1 MPQETERAP
10 GTPIHLHMAT
20 TDPEVANEALQQI
33 YTSARMGT
41 ITDESSFLYRQ
52 DVLGDADLQLGRL
65 TFRGSIAGRMVL
77 DDMFSVVVPRAGGVD
92 WSIDGRRGS
101 GLGVFLLQPGQ
112 EYCGAVDQLLV
123 DSVTIDRSTLRE
135 TARTVHGD
143 ETLEVAF
150 HGPRPHSPA
159 RERHWRST
167 FAFAQQ
173 VLADPEVASLPL
185 LRADLR
191 RRMSVATLEA
201 FALVG
206 EPGTRSTSAAGQHAA
221 YRRAVEFLH
230 DAVAAPITVEDVA
243 RHAGVSTV
251 ELVRAF
257 RSHAGTTPG
266 AYLRELR
273 LVAAHDDLVR
283 GDPARG
289 DTVRGI
295 ARRWGMTHTGDFA
308 RRHRQAYGENPAATL
323 RR

>member
-1 MPQETERAP
+1 MPHETQ
-10 GTPIHLHMAT
+10 TPPETPLHLHVAT

-41 ITDESSFLYRQ
+41 VEDRSSFLYRQ
-52 DVLGDADLQLGRL
+52 DVRGDPDLNLGRL

-77 DDMFSVVVPRAGGVD
+77 DEIFSVVLPRAGGVD
-92 WSIDGRRGS
+92 WSIDGRMGT
-101 GLGVFLLQPGQ
+101 GLGVFLLQPEQ
-112 EYCGAVDQLLV
+112 EYYGEVDQLLV
-123 DSVTIDRSTLRE
+123 DSVNIGRDTLQE
-135 TARTVHGD
+135 TARTVYGD

-150 HGPRPHSPA
+150 HDPRPRSPA

-167 FAFAQQ
+167 FAFVQQ
-173 VLADPEVASLPL
+173 VLADPEVASVPL

-201 FALVG
+201 FAFTG
-206 EPGTRSTSAAGQHAA
+206 EPGARRASTAGQHTA

-230 DAVAAPITVEDVA
+230 AAASSPITVENVA
-243 RHAGVSTV
+243 RHAEVSTV
-251 ELVRAF
+251 ELNRAF
-257 RSHAGTTPG
+257 RSHAGTTPA

-273 LVAAHDDLVR
+273 LVAAHDDLVL

-289 DTVRGI
+289 DTVRSI
-295 ARRWGMTHTGDFA
+295 ALRWGMAHPGEFA
-308 RRHRQAYGENPAATL
+308 RRHRQAYGENPSTTL